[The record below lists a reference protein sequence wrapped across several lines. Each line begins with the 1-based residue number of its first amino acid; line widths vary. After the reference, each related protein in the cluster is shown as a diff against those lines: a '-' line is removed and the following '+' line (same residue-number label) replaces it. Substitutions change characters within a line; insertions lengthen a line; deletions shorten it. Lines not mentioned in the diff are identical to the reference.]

1 VKWLNGFFFPIPSP
15 WLKVVC
21 LFVVVVGVGFFFL
34 RLRTSNGRAG
44 GHGQLVKSANGLCDD
59 DNNSRGFSVTV

>member
-21 LFVVVVGVGFFFL
+21 LFVVVVGFFFFVSE
-34 RLRTSNGRAG
+34 RRTGGQAG
-44 GHGQLVKSANGLCDD
+44 MGS
-59 DNNSRGFSVTV
+59 

>member
-1 VKWLNGFFFPIPSP
+1 
-15 WLKVVC
+15 
-21 LFVVVVGVGFFFL
+21 LFVCCCCWCWFFFL

-44 GHGQLVKSANGLCDD
+44 GHGQLVKSANGFCDD